1 MSSQAP
7 HQSPLER
14 AKAEMDTL
22 SQDFQKGLDNLR
34 NAPLVEYE
42 TRINSLGSTFQ
53 ASQKLA
59 IKNVESA
66 FNTSGQRIQE
76 LENDLRS
83 EKALLQDAHKNLRT
97 EKAGSQ
103 DTRKKLRAETALA
116 DKLKKEL
123 SIEKEIAK
131 TKHDEMKAELITTRK
146 EREVARSELQN
157 ARAELEQAKQGP
169 AGLQKD
175 LEAVKQRN
183 SDLCNESVVAE
194 NRRQDLLAELA
205 AVRQNEA
212 CLQAELKTARE
223 SVSTAEK
230 GLNASQSSFNQF
242 KAGLDA
248 LVGSYKEQ
256 LTQAQPALGPTPP
269 SSQQDGLA
277 ERTDGPQRRTHHV
290 QAQTLDSDPTNT
302 MIDEADILL
311 CQNVLTELMDQK
323 HYQYNRLFL
332 KPEGLPISEY
342 IHRPTHSTDLNTM
355 KEKLEKGSYTSAS
368 SFKEDFNLMIA
379 FANRFS
385 PHTRGYAC
393 EQLRAIFEEQW
404 SAPRVPSHGSQDLA
418 SHDQQSRGHKRKA
431 STERPVQSEGTEAI
445 RRACSLP
452 PLNNDSSKPPSRSSS
467 SRLTAR
473 QTRSQQASETASSS
487 VETAEGGWKGKVIVG
502 SNIQVDAKVD
512 AVIKRVSVVKPVNT
526 FDASCKKLFPD
537 KLEVQGHVTTSLV
550 EEELHRLNFSPDLD
564 MVTFRIEQALDAH
577 NKDFEM
583 LFDYFTRRERYGT
596 ASYAGGHSV
605 RKVYL
610 IPVEAGF
617 QYPQYISSLDYTE
630 LPSNFKEKVLLMVV
644 VFQIKEEAQEQIR
657 LARDAA
663 IKAVCS
669 PDVKNLTGVRDHL
682 RHHPLPI
689 LKAGAFALSGS
700 ERYMPMLNK
709 IAHSRT
715 PAGPKIPA
723 SPQGFYR
730 LSYPNLDQGGQSS
743 IDGVELPKCIF
754 ILGRVISPTKRWGL
768 LVVDME
774 NEDRPLWGIMSNKA
788 NDSRLGRVMML
799 MRSKFPSSLD
809 EWESTITM
817 DNQTAQLKKRLQLN
831 GLKIERYRS
840 SD

>member
-1 MSSQAP
+1 MSSQVP

-76 LENDLRS
+76 LENDLRT
-83 EKALLQDAHKNLRT
+83 EKALLQDAQMNLRT
-97 EKAGSQ
+97 AKAGSQ

-123 SIEKEIAK
+123 SVEKEIAK
-131 TKHDEMKAELITTRK
+131 TKLDEMKIELVTAKK
-146 EREVARSELQN
+146 ELEVARSGLQN
-157 ARAELEQAKQGP
+157 ARGELEQAKQGP

-175 LEAVKQRN
+175 LEAIKQRN
-183 SDLCNESVVAE
+183 SDLCNESVIAE
-194 NRRQDLLAELA
+194 TRRQDLLTELA

-212 CLQAELKTARE
+212 YLQAELKTARE

-230 GLNASQSSFNQF
+230 GLNASQSSFNRF

-256 LTQAQPALGPTPP
+256 LTQAQPAFGPTPP

-277 ERTDGPQRRTHHV
+277 ERTDGLQRRNHHV
-290 QAQTLDSDPTNT
+290 QAQTLDSHPKN
-302 MIDEADILL
+302 MMSDEADLLL

-332 KPEGLPISEY
+332 QPEDLLILQY
-342 IHRPTHSTDLNTM
+342 TDRLTHSKYLNTM
-355 KEKLEKGSYTSAS
+355 KEKLENGFYTSAS

-379 FANRFS
+379 YAKQFS
-385 PHTRGYAC
+385 PHTHGYAG
-393 EQLRAIFEEQW
+393 EQLLAIFEEQW
-404 SAPRVPSHGSQDLA
+404 SARGVPLHGSQGLA

-452 PLNNDSSKPPSRSSS
+452 PLNNDSSKPSSRSSS

-487 VETAEGGWKGKVIVG
+487 VETAAGGWKGKVIVG

-596 ASYAGGHSV
+596 ASYAGGHNV

-617 QYPQYISSLDYTE
+617 QYPQYISSLDYKE
-630 LPSNFKEKVLLMVV
+630 LPSDFKEKVLLMVV
-644 VFQIKEEAQEQIR
+644 VFQIKEKTQEQIR
-657 LARDAA
+657 IARDAA

-669 PDVKNLTGVRDHL
+669 PDVKDLTGVRDHL

-709 IAHSRT
+709 IAHSRA

-730 LSYPNLDQGGQSS
+730 LSYPNLDQVGQSS
-743 IDGVELPKCIF
+743 IDGVELPECIF

-774 NEDRPLWGIMSNKA
+774 NEDRPLWSIMSNKV